1 MLRSATMAMLESPQN
16 AGSSCVRNCSE
27 RGKKQLREPAASA
40 SWKIFLPCSDE
51 NGMHGGFGSGFL

>member
-1 MLRSATMAMLESPQN
+1 MHIIVHGITMAMEDRPQK

-40 SWKIFLPCSDE
+40 SWKIFLP
-51 NGMHGGFGSGFL
+51 